1 MKLSKETVNLIKNF
15 AGINSN
21 LLLKSGNKLA
31 TISGQKNVMADA
43 TVTETFPDFAIY
55 DLNEFLGAM
64 SLFEDPELDFQ
75 DKYVSIKQG
84 SMNIKFFAADA
95 SNLTAPQKAITFP
108 EAEINFRMTSSM
120 LDMIKKTSSVLRAAD
135 VSIVGDGSK
144 VVAVVGDKKNASGNS
159 FSEPVGDTDKTFKVN
174 LKVENLKMLPGD
186 YDVSISSKKISRFK
200 SPNTDLVIVIKMD
213 KVLIKT
219 IKWLSNIIR

>member
-1 MKLSKETVNLIKNF
+1 MKLSKETVALFKNF

-43 TVTETFPDFAIY
+43 TVSETFPDFGIY

-64 SLFEDPELDFQ
+64 SLFDDPELDFQ

-84 SMNIKFFAADA
+84 NMNIKFFAAEA
-95 SNLTAPQKAITFP
+95 SVLTAPQKAITFP
-108 EAEINFRMTSSM
+108 EAEINFNITADK
-120 LDMIKKTSSVLRAAD
+120 LTMIQKTASVLRSPD
-135 VSIVGDGSK
+135 VSIVGDGS
-144 VVAVVGDKKNASGNS
+144 AITIVVGDKKNATGNS
-159 FSEPVGDTDKTFKVN
+159 FSESVGTTDKKFKVN

-186 YDVSISSKKISRFK
+186 YEVSISSKKISRFK
-200 SPNTDLVIVIKMD
+200 SSSSDLVYYVAVEAD
-213 KVLIKT
+213 ST
-219 IKWLSNIIR
+219 FEF

>member
-1 MKLSKETVNLIKNF
+1 MKLSKETVALIKNF

-31 TISGQKNVMADA
+31 TISAQKNVMADA
-43 TVTETFPDFAIY
+43 TVAETFPDFGIY

-64 SLFEDPELDFQ
+64 SLFEDPELTFSE
-75 DKYVSIKQG
+75 KFVTIKQG
-84 SMNIKFFAADA
+84 SMSIKYFAADA
-95 SNLTAPQKAITFP
+95 TVLTAPQKAITFP
-108 EAEINFRMTSSM
+108 EAEINFT
-120 LDMIKKTSSVLRAAD
+120 LTAAHLTMIHKTASVLRAAD

-144 VVAVVGDKKNASGNS
+144 ITAVVGDKKNATGNS
-159 FSEPVGDTDKTFKVN
+159 FSESIGTTDKSFKVN

-200 SPNTDLVIVIKMD
+200 SPSSDLVYYVAVEAD
-213 KVLIKT
+213 ST
-219 IKWLSNIIR
+219 FEF

>member
-1 MKLSKETVNLIKNF
+1 MKLSKETVALFKNF
-15 AGINSN
+15 SGINTN
-21 LLLKSGNKLA
+21 LLLKQGNKIA

-43 TVTETFPDFAIY
+43 SVTETFPDFAIY

-95 SNLTAPQKAITFP
+95 SVLTAPQKAITFP
-108 EAEINFRMTSSM
+108 DAEINFSLSSAM
-120 LDMIKKTSSVLRAAD
+120 LNMLHKTASVLRAAD

-144 VVAVVGDKKNASGNS
+144 ITAIVGDKKNASGNS

-186 YDVSISSKKISRFK
+186 YNVSISSKKISRFK
-200 SPNTDLVIVIKMD
+200 APNSDLVYYVAVEAD
-213 KVLIKT
+213 ST
-219 IKWLSNIIR
+219 FDF

>member
-1 MKLSKETVNLIKNF
+1 MKLSKDTVALFKNF
-15 AGINSN
+15 AGINTN
-21 LLLKSGNKLA
+21 LLLKQGNKIA

-95 SNLTAPQKAITFP
+95 SVLTAPQKAITFP
-108 EAEINFRMTSSM
+108 DAEINFSLSSAM
-120 LDMIKKTSSVLRAAD
+120 LNMLHKTASVLRAAD

-144 VVAVVGDKKNASGNS
+144 ITAIVGDKKNASGNS

-186 YDVSISSKKISRFK
+186 YNVSISSKKISRFK
-200 SPNTDLVIVIKMD
+200 APNSDLVYYVAVEAD
-213 KVLIKT
+213 ST
-219 IKWLSNIIR
+219 FDF